1 MEALIKSSLP
11 QSLRQMRTDLQGFLL
26 LRNANP
32 ARETL

>member
-26 LRNANP
+26 PRNANP
-32 ARETL
+32 ALETL